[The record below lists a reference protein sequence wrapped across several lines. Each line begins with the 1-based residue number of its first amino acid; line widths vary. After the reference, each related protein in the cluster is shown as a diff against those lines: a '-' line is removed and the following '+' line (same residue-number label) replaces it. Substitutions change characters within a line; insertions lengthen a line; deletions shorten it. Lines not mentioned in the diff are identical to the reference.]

1 MRELLKQ
8 LNFKQIFFQ
17 GKRFDQPTIEKAI
30 DHLADYLQKNINSQS
45 PFILFTAHNH
55 IKTIISY
62 YAILK
67 AEKIAV
73 ILDPHIKSIELGEII
88 NDVEPAAIIS
98 LNEKTITFDYSSEVV
113 FRKHNKKFAIISDLN
128 DVCTVAYTN
137 AEDGFSKGA
146 MLTEKNL
153 LSEIYPMIK
162 TNKLTYDSVTCA
174 LLPFS
179 HLYGLVQGILVP
191 THAGASA
198 LICELNLLRIT
209 EIVHELELCQVS
221 HLYTVPSIY
230 YLLSKMPDIE
240 KKFNHVKEFYSGGIQ
255 LPQFIFESFYQKT
268 KHKIRE
274 GYGLTESTACAAY
287 NFQESGPIVNSFG
300 KPFPGCKIKIVD
312 HTGNECPVNT
322 VGEICLKGDIVFKG
336 YFNNEAASSTV
347 IKDGW
352 LYTGDF
358 GEKNKEGYFYFNGLK
373 KGMINMAGT
382 NVYPKKLERLIKL
395 NQKVLTVDIYSEA
408 SILQGQTVGARIKL
422 RETSKKSQEE
432 IKSWCFKNI
441 NSNILPKFWS
451 FE

>member
-8 LNFKQIFFQ
+8 LNFRQIFFRGQ
-17 GKRFDQPTIEKAI
+17 RFDQPTIETDI
-30 DHLADYLQKNINSQS
+30 DHLADYLRKNICSQS

-73 ILDPHIKSIELGEII
+73 ILDPQIKYIELGEIV
-88 NDVEPAAIIS
+88 NDVDPAAIIS
-98 LNEKTITFDYSSEVV
+98 LNEKSITFDFTNEIK
-113 FRKHNKKFAIISDLN
+113 FRNNNKKFVIHSDLN
-128 DVCTVAYTN
+128 DVCTIAYTN

-162 TNKLTYDSVTCA
+162 TNKLTNESVTCA

-179 HLYGLVQGILVP
+179 HLYGLVQGVLIP

-198 LICELNLLRIT
+198 LIRELNLLKIT
-209 EIVHELELCQVS
+209 EIVHEMELYQVS

-230 YLLSKMPDIE
+230 YLLSKLPEIE
-240 KKFNHVKEFYSGGIQ
+240 KRFNHVKEFYSGGIQ
-255 LPQFIFESFYQKT
+255 LPQLIFESFYQKT

-300 KPFPGCKIKIVD
+300 KPFPGCEIKIID
-312 HTGNECPVNT
+312 KKGNECPINT
-322 VGEICLKGDIVFKG
+322 VGEICVKGDIVFKG
-336 YFNNEAASSTV
+336 YFNNASASSTV
-347 IKDGW
+347 LKDGW

-358 GEKNKEGYFYFNGLK
+358 GKKNKEGYFYFYGLK

-382 NVYPKKLERLIKL
+382 NVYPKKLERLIKI
-395 NQKVLTVDIYSEA
+395 NQNVLSVNIYSEA

-432 IKSWCFKNI
+432 VKSWCFKNI
-441 NSNILPKFWS
+441 NSSILPKFWS